1 MGQFCLENGLHV
13 FRKLT
18 EMRRVLLLF
27 LPILFIACENE
38 PEAPASGSYELIGN
52 WAPERLSRRDIWV
65 WTPPNYDTAQSYPVL
80 FMHDGQ
86 MLFDTS
92 GTWNQTEWRVDET
105 MNRLISQGAI
115 RPAIVVGIGN
125 GGKYRRTDYLPT
137 KPLNDLPSEY
147 RDSLIDNELMGRSRA
162 DDYVKFIC
170 FDLKPYIQ
178 KNYAA
183 SEKHSDYFLMGSSM
197 GGLISLYTA
206 TEFPE
211 HFGGAACLSTHWPG
225 GGSLSDTTIAHA
237 MFEYFAT
244 HMPNPYAF
252 KLYCDYGTQGLDA
265 AYGPYQ
271 AVMDS
276 IASRQAYTEASYMSR
291 KFEGADHN
299 ENSWAERLE
308 IPLTFLLGRSD
319 EQ

>member
-1 MGQFCLENGLHV
+1 MGQLCAQARIHV
-13 FRKLT
+13 FCQLT
-18 EMRRVLLLF
+18 AMKKAILLLLPF
-27 LPILFIACENE
+27 LVLSCDNE
-38 PEAPASGSYELIGN
+38 SESAPTGNYELIGN
-52 WAPERLSRRDIWV
+52 WAPERLSRRDVWV
-65 WTPPNYDTAQSYPVL
+65 WTPPNYDTTQTYPVL

-86 MLFDTS
+86 MLFDTA
-92 GTWNQTEWRVDET
+92 GTWNQSEWQVDET
-105 MNRLISQGAI
+105 MNRLIGEGLI

-125 GGKYRRTDYLPT
+125 GGKYRRSDYLPT
-137 KPLNDLPSEY
+137 KPLNNLPDNY
-147 RDSLIDNELMGRSRA
+147 RDSLLDAELMGRSRA

-178 KNYAA
+178 EHYAA

-206 TEFPE
+206 TEFPA
-211 HFGGAACLSTHWPG
+211 HFGGAACMSTHWPG
-225 GGSLSDTTIAHA
+225 GRDLRDTTVAKA

-252 KLYCDYGTQGLDA
+252 KLYFDYGSKGLDA

-271 AVMDS
+271 AVMDT
-276 IASRQAYTEASYMSR
+276 IARSQGYGASNYMSR
-291 KFEGADHN
+291 KFDGADHN
-299 ENSWAERLE
+299 ENSWAKRLE
-308 IPLTFLLGRSD
+308 VPLTFLLGLSP